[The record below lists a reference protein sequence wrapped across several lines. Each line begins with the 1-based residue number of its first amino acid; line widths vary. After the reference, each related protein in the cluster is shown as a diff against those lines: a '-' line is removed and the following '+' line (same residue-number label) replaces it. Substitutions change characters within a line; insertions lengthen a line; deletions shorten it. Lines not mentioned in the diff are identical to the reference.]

1 MILWGLY
8 LIVFVF
14 IAFIIFVLLII
25 TSTNEV
31 FERSFKLSRRL
42 SAKEVATSLE
52 VEVRKAFD
60 EDVVRE
66 VRVLRDFRVE
76 PGKEREGHSLH
87 LLDVMLSRLL
97 PLDLKGYDSLLVLIT
112 GAAAAPAA
120 APALL
125 LLPLLLLLLLL
136 VLLALVDNFVLFDKL
151 GVLEDRVLFEL
162 ENNLV
167 PILGYDIKPGDVVKQ
182 EVILLAQKARN
193 PVIGDLLLLLLLL

>member
-66 VRVLRDFRVE
+66 VRVLRDFRVK

-125 LLPLLLLLLLL
+125 LPLLLLLLLL
-136 VLLALVDNFVLFDKL
+136 VLLALVDDFVLFDKL

-162 ENNLV
+162 EDNLV

-182 EVILLAQKARN
+182 EVILLAQKTRN

>member
-14 IAFIIFVLLII
+14 IAFIIFVLLLII

-125 LLPLLLLLLLL
+125 LPLLLLLLLL
-136 VLLALVDNFVLFDKL
+136 VLLALVDDFVLFDKL

-182 EVILLAQKARN
+182 EVILLAQKTRN